1 MFIEPKKDNGWIE
14 VISGPMFSGK
24 TEELIRRVKEA
35 MTNGLSVATF
45 KPAIDNRY
53 HAGKITSHNGNNIL
67 AIPIERPGL
76 IWDHYNNQNIVAVDE
91 AQFFGPELV
100 DVVSALAD
108 QRVRVLIAGLDMDFM
123 ARPFGSLPELLA
135 RAENITKLHAI
146 CHRCGANATY
156 TFKLVQ
162 NEKIVEIGERDL
174 YQALCRSCYNSAM
187 LNDRLADP
195 M

>member
-53 HAGKITSHNGNNIL
+53 HEEKITSHNGNNIL

-76 IWDHYNNQNIVAVDE
+76 IWDHYQDQNIVAVDE

-100 DVVSALAD
+100 GVVNALAD
-108 QRVRVLIAGLDMDFM
+108 HQVRVLIAGLDMDFM

-135 RAENITKLHAI
+135 RAEHITKLHAI
-146 CHRCGANATY
+146 CHRCGAKATY
-156 TFKLVQ
+156 TFKLAQ
-162 NEKIVEIGERDL
+162 NDKIVEIGERNL

-187 LNDRLADP
+187 LNDRKAGP
-195 M
+195 K